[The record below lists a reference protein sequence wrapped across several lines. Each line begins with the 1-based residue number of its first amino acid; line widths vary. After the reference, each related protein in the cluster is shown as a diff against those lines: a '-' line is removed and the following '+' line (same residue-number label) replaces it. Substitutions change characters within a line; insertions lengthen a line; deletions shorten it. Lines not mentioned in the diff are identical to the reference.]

1 MAPTAQ
7 AQGSMAQCRAQMPAA
22 AAQRLRACEEHGGC
36 RAVLRIIDSCPALK
50 TFTDLLGSNGGG
62 RKVDDSVLRRTLVEA
77 GVPANGLASCTSE
90 FNRALC
96 RNFLNLEDASG
107 RDGLRPDAGSAVRRR
122 NATPRRAAG
131 TRAHARR
138 PAPHRRGQARSV
150 RRQPP
155 RPRPRHALPRSHRRG
170 ARLRSLPRRVDR
182 AARRADRRCAEARPG
197 GRARSLRALDM
208 PPCPQTLPGSTL
220 TPQQALVAAA
230 ADVPDSSG
238 AAPPA
243 TERAPATTPP
253 APAAPPRTESG
264 SGSSAGNAANAG
276 GDCRTALR
284 RMEERFETIQRR
296 RPAQADRLATQQVE
310 IYMLTEQMG
319 LLEHLCRGQREYDF
333 LRPAQERLARTLQAC
348 RESASNP
355 VSDCVPRVPW

>member
-1 MAPTAQ
+1 
-7 AQGSMAQCRAQMPAA
+7 
-22 AAQRLRACEEHGGC
+22 
-36 RAVLRIIDSCPALK
+36 
-50 TFTDLLGSNGGG
+50 
-62 RKVDDSVLRRTLVEA
+62 
-77 GVPANGLASCTSE
+77 
-90 FNRALC
+90 
-96 RNFLNLEDASG
+96 
-107 RDGLRPDAGSAVRRR
+107 
-122 NATPRRAAG
+122 
-131 TRAHARR
+131 
-138 PAPHRRGQARSV
+138 
-150 RRQPP
+150 
-155 RPRPRHALPRSHRRG
+155 
-170 ARLRSLPRRVDR
+170 
-182 AARRADRRCAEARPG
+182 
-197 GRARSLRALDM
+197 M

-333 LRPAQERLARTLQAC
+333 LRPARAPRAHATAGLPRVGFEPGERLRA
-348 RESASNP
+348 
-355 VSDCVPRVPW
+355 PRVPGELNGARAARRDAVTATGLRAREVERAR